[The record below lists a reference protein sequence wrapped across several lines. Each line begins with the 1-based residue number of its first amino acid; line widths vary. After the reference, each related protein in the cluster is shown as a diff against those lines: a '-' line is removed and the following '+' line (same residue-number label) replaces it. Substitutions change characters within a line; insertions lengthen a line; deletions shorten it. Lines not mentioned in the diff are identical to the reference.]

1 MKQTDIDAIKASSD
15 RVNKKNEMK
24 IIYAVVAVIA
34 LLSYLIGEHSL
45 IYPLITLVMLAIY
58 ILYDKL
64 PKVMMFITYH
74 TILFWFVWFMI
85 DNFWLPMFRTP
96 WGSFAWDL
104 INLDSIR
111 VYLFLP
117 LTYGLMAF
125 GAFLSIMSAWSSTKL
140 KETEIGQLV
149 IFNWMPKWGGD
160 LKNSWYGIF
169 TGLPEKMVAV
179 KNLSSV
185 SQTVKENITIQI
197 EIPEDPKLK
206 DPEHKKYAA
215 VFDFTFKWKIVDTY
229 TYITNKSEV
238 SDLMKLVEK
247 ALTKWLNDDNHN
259 YEDIAKIKVVIKEIE
274 EHIAE
279 NLIKQSIELYGI
291 QISNFL
297 LVDIELPAKLIEQQ
311 VQNKINESR
320 QIAADER
327 EMKDTDAYLLQV
339 AKVKAEN
346 PSLTEKE
353 VLEEVRK
360 LRGITKSSEIKG
372 GGKVQPYTKV

>member
-1 MKQTDIDAIKASSD
+1 MTQTDIDAIKASSD

-45 IYPLITLVMLAIY
+45 IYPLITLVMFAIY

-96 WGSFAWDL
+96 WGSFAWDY

-149 IFNWMPKWGGD
+149 IYNWMPEWGGD

-169 TGLPEKMVAV
+169 TGLPEKMVTV
-179 KNLSSV
+179 KNFSSI

-197 EIPEDPKLK
+197 EIPK
-206 DPEHKKYAA
+206 DSEHKKYAA

-247 ALTKWLNDDNHN
+247 NLTSWLNDDNHN
-259 YEDIAKIKVVIKEIE
+259 YEDIAKIKVVIKDIE
-274 EHIAE
+274 EHIAK
-279 NLIKQSIELYGI
+279 NLIKQTIDLYGI
-291 QISNFL
+291 QILNFL
-297 LVDIELPAKLIEQQ
+297 LVDIELPAKIIEQQ
-311 VQNKINESR
+311 VQNAVNKIR
-320 QIAADER
+320 QTAADER
-327 EMKDTDAYLLQV
+327 ELEDTDAFLVQAKKIGK
-339 AKVKAEN
+339 AKVSPEAMDEA
-346 PSLTEKE
+346 
-353 VLEEVRK
+353 RK
-360 LRGITKSSEIKG
+360 IRGLTKSTEIKG
-372 GGKVQPYTKV
+372 GGKVQPYTKL